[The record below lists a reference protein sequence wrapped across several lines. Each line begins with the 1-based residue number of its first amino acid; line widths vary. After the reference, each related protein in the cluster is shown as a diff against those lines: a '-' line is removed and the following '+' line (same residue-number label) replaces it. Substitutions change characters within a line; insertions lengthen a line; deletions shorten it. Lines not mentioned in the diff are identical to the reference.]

1 MVYVIRVIVY
11 FLGIHNRVFPPAL
24 RSERRY
30 YMPTL
35 QHNSLFDNVHLPRY
49 VRLAAIV
56 GIVFVLVFL
65 AANLSTSAATIETS
79 QQPDS
84 AAALPALDP
93 AQAGVG
99 CVEGHKIDDLHV
111 GLPGWVIHAKPVV
124 ADEPVLTQVTD
135 GTGYF
140 RFDNL
145 AVGRW
150 LFWEEMQ
157 EGWVPVTPIQFEVN
171 VVEGPDCT
179 YVRFQESSGNT
190 QPHTPPQPRCPAH
203 AFRGYVYQQT
213 CEPELVPLG
222 DVLLEAFS
230 SDTADGAEALEQ
242 AKQSAADGFWNF
254 VLLPPPAPFYHV
266 RLTVPAG
273 LEVVSA
279 TAPEGVV
286 VAARSHSLRRPRLGS
301 VPGQ

>member
-1 MVYVIRVIVY
+1 
-11 FLGIHNRVFPPAL
+11 
-24 RSERRY
+24 
-30 YMPTL
+30 MPTL
-35 QHNSLFDNVHLPRY
+35 QHNSFFDNVHLPRY
-49 VRLAAIV
+49 VRLVAIV
-56 GIVFVLVFL
+56 GIVFVLILL
-65 AANLSTSAATIETS
+65 AANLSTSAAAVETG
-79 QQPDS
+79 QQPDG

-93 AQAGVG
+93 AQAAVG

-111 GLPGWVIHAKPVV
+111 GLPGWVIHAKPGR

-140 RFDNL
+140 RFDDL

-179 YVRFQESSGNT
+179 YVRFKNRQGTPSPTPTAT
-190 QPHTPPQPRCPAH
+190 QVPGTRI
-203 AFRGYVYQQT
+203 RGYVYQQT

-230 SDTADGAEALEQ
+230 SDHGRWCGRRLNK

-273 LEVVSA
+273 WKS
-279 TAPEGVV
+279 
-286 VAARSHSLRRPRLGS
+286 
-301 VPGQ
+301 